1 MTELEYK
8 QLQRRFIKKIIRNPN
23 NKQDAYNKGILACKS
38 ILKEVYEEQKN
49 KDFANLNKEES
60 DE

>member
-8 QLQRRFIKKIIRNPN
+8 ELQRRFTKKIIRNPN

-38 ILKEVYEEQKN
+38 VLKEIYEKEKN
-49 KDFANLNKEES
+49 KCGTYTM
-60 DE
+60 